1 MSDYQFSEI
10 KYGPTKVMKMVNS
23 KGDVRLFDKQWF
35 LTMSGILDD
44 DDLWE
49 SGVNPDD
56 IKTEQ
61 IDKDHIKVRLPL
73 SSRRYAV
80 KRMT

>member
-10 KYGPTKVMKMVNS
+10 KYGPTKVMKMVSS

-56 IKTEQ
+56 IKT
-61 IDKDHIKVRLPL
+61 DDMR
-73 SSRRYAV
+73 
-80 KRMT
+80 